1 MVTRALENMFMFWI
15 GGLNKRLMDH
25 IALLKSIPNNKQ
37 SQESDI
43 FVSFLVNK
51 KFKSNHKTIKMY
63 MYLLLPFRERMV
75 PFFKQT

>member
-1 MVTRALENMFMFWI
+1 MVTRAFENMFMFWI

-51 KFKSNHKTIKMY
+51 KFKSNHNTIK
-63 MYLLLPFRERMV
+63 MYLLLPFRERIV

>member
-51 KFKSNHKTIKMY
+51 KFKSNHKTDVFIIA
-63 MYLLLPFRERMV
+63 LPRKNG
-75 PFFKQT
+75 PFL